1 MLKTKFI
8 ISLVLTITIL
18 LSQVGA
24 VLVAP
29 ALQGPAL
36 ITGTVQSITLETD
49 INTGITTVLVS
60 LLDEN
65 ELSRMLRISL
75 ETAIPLGLVV
85 LDGDGNPVIND
96 SALGQSI
103 EIDPTTVI
111 PDEEVDRHPVGNA
124 LATFFTDISG
134 LNYDQIMTAHNKGMG
149 FGVIAQA
156 LWLTTKLEGNSDV
169 FQLILHAKESGDY
182 SAFILGNGSTPKN
195 WGQLRK
201 AILDANK
208 NGSLGIVMSNKDK
221 NKNNKGD
228 GDGSNNVNSSDN
240 GNNNGNGNAG
250 DNGNNQDK
258 DKDKNK
264 DNHGNGNNK

>member
-1 MLKTKFI
+1 MLKTKFL
-8 ISLVLTITIL
+8 ISLVLSITIL
-18 LSQVGA
+18 VSQVGA
-24 VLVAP
+24 VFAAP

-49 INTGITTVLVS
+49 INTGITTVLFSV
-60 LLDEN
+60 LDEN
-65 ELSRMLRISL
+65 ELSQMLRISL
-75 ETAIPLGLVV
+75 ETAIPLGLVM

-96 SALGQSI
+96 SALGQLT
-103 EIDPTTVI
+103 EIDQTTVI
-111 PDEEVDRHPVGNA
+111 PDEEADRHPVGNA
-124 LATFFTDISG
+124 LAAFFSDITG
-134 LNYDQIMTAHNKGMG
+134 LNYDQIMTAYNKGMG

-169 FQLILHAKESGDY
+169 FQLILDAKESGDY

-208 NGSLGIVMSNKDK
+208 NGSLGIVMSNKAK
-221 NKNNKGD
+221 
-228 GDGSNNVNSSDN
+228 
-240 GNNNGNGNAG
+240 NNNGNSNGS

-264 DNHGNGNNK
+264 DKDNLGNGNNK